1 MESVYLNEVETI
13 GYVAIFVTAPSHEQ
27 GVAIARTLVEEEIAA
42 CVNIIDG
49 LTSIFTW
56 KGKIEEES
64 ESLLIIKTRSERVPE
79 MIQRVKSL
87 HPYDVPEV
95 IVLPILDGNP
105 AYLEW
110 IDEVT

>member
-1 MESVYLNEVETI
+1 MDSVYLSDVETI
-13 GYVAIFVTAPSHEQ
+13 SYVAILVTAPGHEQ

-56 KGKIEEES
+56 KGKVDEEA
-64 ESLLIIKTRSERVPE
+64 ESLLIIKTRSERVPDI
-79 MIQRVKSL
+79 IQRVRSL